1 MKILHRKIIYIQQK
15 RKQQIVFN
23 NHILNH
29 SRPLLRSLNA
39 LNVCQINLYQHLNLM
54 CKFNNKQIPRIFY
67 DLVEKP
73 VHQYSTQFAKTN
85 FSLKK
90 FSLNTAKYPI
100 SYRGPHIWN
109 DFLINKVKEMQS
121 HSLFLS
127 RVKSKLLDAEN
138 ERKYF

>member
-15 RKQQIVFN
+15 RNQQIVFN
-23 NHILNH
+23 DHILNH

-39 LNVCQINLYQHLNLM
+39 LNIYQHLNLM
-54 CKFNNKQIPRIFY
+54 CKLNNKEIPRIFY
-67 DLVEKP
+67 DLIEKP
-73 VHQYSTQFAKTN
+73 VHQYSTQLAKTN

-90 FSLNTAKYPI
+90 FSLNTTKYSI

-109 DFLINKVKEMQS
+109 GFLINKVKEMQS